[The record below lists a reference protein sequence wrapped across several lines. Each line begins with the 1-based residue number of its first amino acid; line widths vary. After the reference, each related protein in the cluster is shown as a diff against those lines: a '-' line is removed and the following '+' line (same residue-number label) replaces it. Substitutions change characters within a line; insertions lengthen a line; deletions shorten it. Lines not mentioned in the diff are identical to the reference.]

1 MSDRVRS
8 LGKAFDLLGAFQSD
22 GAAELPLGV
31 LAAHAD
37 LPKATAHGLL
47 KTLVEE
53 RALERT
59 SNGYRLGL
67 RLFELGERVRV
78 KRDLREAALPFLQDL
93 YEATHHTV
101 HLAVLEGTEAIY
113 LERIR
118 GHRAMTT
125 IPSSLGGRLPAHC
138 TGVGKALLAGCDDA
152 QERLGPGPLKARTPH
167 TITVPAVLLREFERI
182 RRTGVAVDR
191 EEVRVGLGCVAAGIF
206 VDGQTVA
213 ALSVAG
219 PIADINVNRLTIAV
233 RAAANG
239 VGRTLTSGWSSNHR
253 SQ

>member
-1 MSDRVRS
+1 MSDGVRS
-8 LGKAFDLLGAFQSD
+8 VGKAFDLLSAFQSD

-31 LAAHAD
+31 LAAHAH
-37 LPKATAHGLL
+37 LPKATAHGLV

-67 RLFELGERVRV
+67 RLFELGESVRI

-101 HLAVLEGTEAIY
+101 HLAVLEGTDAIY

-118 GHRAMTT
+118 GHLKMT
-125 IPSSLGGRLPAHC
+125 IPSSLGGRLPAYC
-138 TGVGKALLAGCDDA
+138 TGVGKALLAGCADA
-152 QERLGPGPLKARTPH
+152 QERLGPGPLKARTPN
-167 TITVPAVLLREFERI
+167 TITVPAVLGREFDRI
-182 RRTGVAVDR
+182 RGTGVAIDR

-213 ALSVAG
+213 ALSVSG

-239 VGRTLTSGWSSNHR
+239 VGRTLASG
-253 SQ
+253 

>member
-8 LGKAFDLLGAFQSD
+8 VGKAFDLLDAFQSE
-22 GAAELPLGV
+22 GVAELPLGT

-37 LPKATAHGLL
+37 LPKATAHGLASA
-47 KTLVEE
+47 LVEE

-59 SNGYRLGL
+59 PNGYRLGL

-101 HLAVLEGTEAIY
+101 HLAVLEGTEVIY

-118 GHRAMTT
+118 GHRAIPT
-125 IPSSLGGRLPAHC
+125 PSSLGGRLPAHC
-138 TGVGKALLAGCDDA
+138 TGVGKALLAGCADA
-152 QERLGPGPLKARTPH
+152 RERLGPWPLRARTPY
-167 TITVPAVLLREFERI
+167 TITAPTVLQREFDRI

-191 EEVRVGLGCVAAGIF
+191 EEVSVGLACVAAGIF

-213 ALSVAG
+213 ALSVSG
-219 PIADINVNRLTIAV
+219 PLAQINVNGLTVAV

-239 VGRTLTSGWSSNHR
+239 VGRTLAST
-253 SQ
+253 